1 MPWTFPM
8 RTLATTA
15 FALALGAAAIPGGPA
30 HAQDYPSK
38 NITIVVPLVAGTGMD
53 AIARTYADGLSKAL
67 GKPVVVENQPGA
79 TLTLAA
85 QNVAKAAPDGHTLL
99 VSATL
104 QMSAPQVLVK
114 KVNYDHEK
122 DFVPISIYLTSP
134 FVLIV
139 NPSSGVN
146 SLRELID
153 RARATDAAPLTYAT
167 SGTGS
172 FPHLVME
179 VMKRDHTFKADHV
192 PYRNSGQI
200 ISDVLG
206 GHVGASMSETGA
218 ALGLIQ
224 EGKLKALAITS
235 AARIPSM
242 PDVPTVAEAMKQPG
256 YEAVSWHILAAP
268 SATPKPVV
276 DRLVAEMA
284 RITAEPEFRKR
295 VSTAGLIPRQPMSAD
310 EMQAYVKSERIRWSG
325 WAKTLG
331 IEPQQ

>member
-1 MPWTFPM
+1 MSSM
-8 RTLATTA
+8 RLCGAVAAMLGLYCTTPH
-15 FALALGAAAIPGGPA
+15 GAI
-30 HAQDYPSK
+30 AQEYPSK
-38 NITIVVPLVAGTGMD
+38 TVTIVVPLVAGTGMD
-53 AIARTYADGLSKAL
+53 AVARTYADGLAKAL

-85 QNVAKAAPDGHTLL
+85 QNVARATPDGHTLL

-122 DFVPISIYLTSP
+122 DFVPLAIYLTSP

-139 NPSSGVN
+139 NPSLGVDN
-146 SLRELID
+146 LQALIT
-153 RARATDAAPLTYAT
+153 RAKGAGSKPLTYAT

-179 VMKRDHTFKADHV
+179 VMKRDHAFPADHV

-206 GHVGASMSETGA
+206 GHVQAAMSETGA
-218 ALGLIQ
+218 ALGLLR

-235 AARIPSM
+235 AARHPQL
-242 PDVPTVAEAMKQPG
+242 PDAPTVAEAANQPG

-284 RITAEPEFRKR
+284 KITADPEFAKR
-295 VSTAGLIPRQPMSAD
+295 VSGAGLIPRKPMSAA
-310 EMQAYVKSERIRWSG
+310 EMAAYMTSERVRWGG
-325 WAKTLG
+325 WVKTLG
-331 IEPQQ
+331 IEAQQ

>member
-1 MPWTFPM
+1 M
-8 RTLATTA
+8 RDGKTGLAA
-15 FALALGAAAIPGGPA
+15 VCAMLDLAAGSAWC
-30 HAQDYPSK
+30 HAQDYPSRTV
-38 NITIVVPLVAGTGMD
+38 TIVVPLVAGTGMD
-53 AIARTYADGLSKAL
+53 AVARTYAEGLAKAL
-67 GKPVVVENQPGA
+67 GRPVVVENQPGA

-122 DFVPISIYLTSP
+122 DFVPLSIYLTSP

-139 NPSSGVN
+139 NPGMGT
-146 SLRELID
+146 
-153 RARATDAAPLTYAT
+153 ATLKDFIAKAKASAATPINYAT

-179 VMKRDHTFKADHV
+179 VMKRDHAFPATHV

-200 ISDVLG
+200 ISDVVG
-206 GHVGASMSETGA
+206 GHVPVSMSETGA
-218 ALGLIQ
+218 ALGLIRD
-224 EGKLKALAITS
+224 GKLKALAISSS
-235 AARIPSM
+235 ARHPSL
-242 PDVPTVAEAMKQPG
+242 PDVPTIAEAAAQPG

-268 SATPKPVV
+268 SATPKPIV

-284 RITAEPEFRKR
+284 RITDSEDFRKR
-295 VSTAGLIPRQPMSAD
+295 VSTAGLIPRASMSAVQ
-310 EMQAYVKSERIRWSG
+310 MQDYMRAERVRWSG
-325 WAKTLG
+325 WVQKLG
-331 IEPQQ
+331 IEAQQ

>member
-1 MPWTFPM
+1 MPSSSPL
-8 RTLATTA
+8 RTLSTTA
-15 FALALGAAAIPGGPA
+15 FALAIGAAALPA
-30 HAQDYPSK
+30 PADAQDYPTR

-67 GKPVVVENQPGA
+67 GKPVLIENQPGA

-114 KVNYDHEK
+114 KVNYDPEK
-122 DFVPISIYLTSP
+122 DFVPLSIYLTSP

-139 NPSSGVN
+139 NPSSGLN

-153 RARATDAAPLTYAT
+153 RAKAGSAAPLTYAT

-179 VMKRDHTFKADHV
+179 VMKRDHAFPANHV
-192 PYRNSGQI
+192 AYRNSGQI
-200 ISDVLG
+200 VSDVLG
-206 GHVGASMSETGA
+206 GHVAASMSETGA
-218 ALGLIQ
+218 ALGLVI

-235 AARIPSM
+235 AARIPSL
-242 PDVPTVAEAMKQPG
+242 PDVPTVAEALNQPG

-268 SATPKPVV
+268 SATPKPIV

-284 RITAEPEFRKR
+284 KITADPEFRKR
-295 VSTAGLIPRQPMSAD
+295 VSAAGLIPRAPMSAE

-325 WAKTLG
+325 WAKTLD
-331 IEPQQ
+331 IEPPQ

>member
-1 MPWTFPM
+1 MPSSSPL
-8 RTLATTA
+8 RTLSTTA
-15 FALALGAAAIPGGPA
+15 FALAIGAAALPA
-30 HAQDYPSK
+30 AAGAQAYPAR
-38 NITIVVPLVAGTGMD
+38 NITVVVPLVAGTGMD

-67 GKPVVVENQPGA
+67 GKPVLIENQPGA

-114 KVNYDHEK
+114 KVNYDPEK
-122 DFVPISIYLTSP
+122 DFVPLSIYLTSP

-139 NPSSGVN
+139 NPSSGLN

-153 RARATDAAPLTYAT
+153 RAKAGSAAPLTYAT

-179 VMKRDHTFKADHV
+179 VMKRDHAFPANHV
-192 PYRNSGQI
+192 AYRNSGQI
-200 ISDVLG
+200 VSDVLG
-206 GHVGASMSETGA
+206 GHVAASMSETGA
-218 ALGLIQ
+218 ALGLVI

-235 AARIPSM
+235 AARIPSL
-242 PDVPTVAEAMKQPG
+242 PDVPTVAEALNQPG

-268 SATPKPVV
+268 SATPKPIV

-284 RITAEPEFRKR
+284 KITADPEFRKR
-295 VSTAGLIPRQPMSAD
+295 VSAAGLIPRAPMSAE

-325 WAKTLG
+325 WAKTLD
-331 IEPQQ
+331 IEPPQ

>member
-1 MPWTFPM
+1 MPSSSPL
-8 RTLATTA
+8 RTLSTTA
-15 FALALGAAAIPGGPA
+15 FALAIGAAALPA
-30 HAQDYPSK
+30 AAGAQAYPAR
-38 NITIVVPLVAGTGMD
+38 NITVVVPLVAGTGMD

-67 GKPVVVENQPGA
+67 GKPVLIENQPGA

-114 KVNYDHEK
+114 KVNYDPEK
-122 DFVPISIYLTSP
+122 DFVPLSIYLTSP

-139 NPSSGVN
+139 NPSSGLN

-153 RARATDAAPLTYAT
+153 RAKAGSAAPLTYAT

-179 VMKRDHTFKADHV
+179 VMKRDHAFPANHV
-192 PYRNSGQI
+192 AYRNSGQI
-200 ISDVLG
+200 VSDVLG
-206 GHVGASMSETGA
+206 GHVAASMSETGA
-218 ALGLIQ
+218 ALGLVI

-235 AARIPSM
+235 AARIPSL
-242 PDVPTVAEAMKQPG
+242 PDVPTVAEALNQPG

-268 SATPKPVV
+268 SATPKPIV

-284 RITAEPEFRKR
+284 KITADPEFRKR
-295 VSTAGLIPRQPMSAD
+295 VSAAGLIPRAPMSAE

-325 WAKTLG
+325 WAKTLD

>member
-1 MPWTFPM
+1 MPSSQLS
-8 RTLATTA
+8 RTLSSVT
-15 FALALGAAAIPGGPA
+15 LAAAITAATLPSAA

-53 AIARTYADGLSKAL
+53 AIARAYAESLSKAL
-67 GKPVVVENQPGA
+67 GKAVLVENQPGA

-85 QNVAKAAPDGHTLL
+85 QNVAKATPDGHTLL

-114 KVNYDHEK
+114 KVNYDPDK

-146 SLRELID
+146 TLRDLID
-153 RARATDAAPLTYAT
+153 RAKASAATPLTYAT

-179 VMKRDHTFKADHV
+179 VMKRDHSFPANHV

-206 GHVGASMSETGA
+206 GHVAASMSETGA
-218 ALGLIQ
+218 ALGLIKD
-224 EGKLKALAITS
+224 GKLKALAITS

-242 PDVPTVAEAMKQPG
+242 PDVPTVAEAVNQPA

-268 SATPKPVV
+268 AATPKPVV

-284 RITAEPEFRKR
+284 TITADPEFRKR
-295 VSTAGLIPRQPMSAD
+295 VSTAGLIPRQPMSAT
-310 EMQAYVKSERIRWSG
+310 EMQTYVKSERVRWSG

>member
-1 MPWTFPM
+1 MPSSSPL
-8 RTLATTA
+8 RTLSTTA
-15 FALALGAAAIPGGPA
+15 FALALAALPA
-30 HAQDYPSK
+30 PAGAQDYPAR

-53 AIARTYADGLSKAL
+53 VIARTYADGLSKAL
-67 GKPVVVENQPGA
+67 GKPVLIENQPGA

-114 KVNYDHEK
+114 KVNYDPDK
-122 DFVPISIYLTSP
+122 DFVPLSIYLTSP

-139 NPSSGVN
+139 NPSSGMN

-153 RARATDAAPLTYAT
+153 RAKAGSAAPLTYAT

-179 VMKRDHTFKADHV
+179 VMKRDHAFPANHV
-192 PYRNSGQI
+192 AYRNSGQI
-200 ISDVLG
+200 VSDVLG
-206 GHVGASMSETGA
+206 GHVAASMSETGA
-218 ALGLIQ
+218 ALGLVI

-235 AARIPSM
+235 AARIPSL
-242 PDVPTVAEAMKQPG
+242 PDVPTVAEALNQPG

-268 SATPKPVV
+268 SATPKPIV

-284 RITAEPEFRKR
+284 KITADPEFRKR
-295 VSTAGLIPRQPMSAD
+295 VSAAGLIPRAPMSAE

-325 WAKTLG
+325 WAKTLD